1 MNKFV
6 PAALLSTLATFA
18 VIPYSA
24 RAETTPV
31 QPVVAVASVA
41 SVAAVKQAPV
51 KAAPGQI
58 LYDATGKSIG
68 PVYALGRNG
77 AVVLSLD
84 DHLVTVPGSSLS
96 LIKRKLTTS
105 LSRDAVA
112 ARH

>member
-24 RAETTPV
+24 RAETVPV
-31 QPVVAVASVA
+31 QAVVAVASVA
-41 SVAAVKQAPV
+41 SVKQAPV
-51 KAAPGQI
+51 KAAPGQV
-58 LYDATGKSIG
+58 LYDATGQSIG

>member
-1 MNKFV
+1 MNKFI
-6 PAALLSTLATFA
+6 PAALLATLATFA
-18 VIPYSA
+18 IIPYSV
-24 RAETTPV
+24 RAETMAV
-31 QPVVAVASVA
+31 QANAAVAVAQQ
-41 SVAAVKQAPV
+41 KPV

-58 LYDATGKSIG
+58 LYDTAGKSIG

-84 DHLVTVPGSSLS
+84 DHLVTVPASSLS
-96 LIKRKLTTS
+96 LFKRKLTTS

>member
-1 MNKFV
+1 MNKFI
-6 PAALLSTLATFA
+6 PAALLATLATFA
-18 VIPYSA
+18 IIPYSA
-24 RAETTPV
+24 RAET
-31 QPVVAVASVA
+31 VAVQAEA
-41 SVAAVKQAPV
+41 AVAAAKQAPV

-58 LYDATGKSIG
+58 LYDTAGKSIG

-84 DHLVTVPGSSLS
+84 DQLVTVPASSLS

>member
-1 MNKFV
+1 MNKFI
-6 PAALLSTLATFA
+6 PAALLATLATLA
-18 VIPYSA
+18 IIPYSA
-24 RAETTPV
+24 RAET
-31 QPVVAVASVA
+31 VAVQAEA
-41 SVAAVKQAPV
+41 TVAAIKQAPV

-58 LYDATGKSIG
+58 LYDTAGKSIG